1 MDRYCRSSIGI
12 SIFSA
17 IHMKTNTLFV
27 ILLAIISI
35 CNCQPI
41 FPQAPGMESYTYRN
55 EFENNVQVPGTLD
68 KIKSLG
74 IIDVEFSSSFNTDVR
89 KLRQLLDDRGMECT
103 SFGVSFADLMNKT
116 GEVVEN
122 ATILGANFVFL
133 AWLTDYQPFTI
144 ELAKKTVADFNFI
157 GKVLLDH
164 NLIFCYH
171 THGYEFVPYGDGTL
185 FDVLVTETN
194 PQYVSFEMDIFWVF
208 ISGTDPAALLDKYGN
223 RFKLM
228 HLKDLK
234 LGVPR
239 GNLSGH
245 SDEDN
250 DVALGTGQ
258 LDIRSILISAK
269 KAGIRHYY
277 IEDESSHT
285 ATQVP
290 ESIAYL
296 KNLT

>member
-1 MDRYCRSSIGI
+1 MRL
-12 SIFSA
+12 
-17 IHMKTNTLFV
+17 KTLTHLV
-27 ILLAIISI
+27 LLVATSI
-35 CNCQPI
+35 CNCEPI
-41 FPQAPGMESYTYRN
+41 FPQAPGMVSFTYRN
-55 EFENNVQVPGTLD
+55 EFGTNVPGTLD
-68 KIKSLG
+68 KIKALG
-74 IIDVEFSSSFNTDVR
+74 ITDMEFSSLFNADAR
-89 KLRQLLDDRGMECT
+89 ILRQLLDDRQMECT
-103 SFGVSFADLMNKT
+103 SFGVSFEDLMNNT
-116 GEVVEN
+116 DAVVRN
-122 ATILGANFVFL
+122 ATILGANFVRV
-133 AWLTDYQPFTI
+133 AWLTNRQPFTI
-144 ELAKKTVADFNFI
+144 ELAKQTVADFNFI
-157 GKVLLDH
+157 GKVLLSH
-164 NLIFCYH
+164 NITFCYH

-194 PQYVSFEMDIFWVF
+194 PQYVSFEMDILWVF
-208 ISGTDPAALLDKYGN
+208 FPGADPAALLDKYGN

-239 GNLSGH
+239 GNFSG
-245 SDEDN
+245 STDQDN

-269 KAGIRHYY
+269 RAEIMHYY

-290 ESIAYL
+290 QSIAYL